1 MKYLETTTV
10 LDRGILTSSY
20 KKEIKSS
27 IQTEKRKSISR
38 VKSLILN
45 HQGKIE
51 SQTGVILQVS
61 LFVIAIVMITF

>member
-27 IQTEKRKSISR
+27 TQTEKRKSISR